1 MAQIQAF
8 LNGEYMPLEACR
20 ISPLDRGFIFGDGIY
35 ELLPVYKRKAFYLQ
49 QHLTRLERSIGEIRI
64 NNPYS
69 KSEWETL
76 IETLIQQS
84 SGEDL
89 AIYIQ
94 VTRGIAPR
102 DHVFPE
108 GTNAT
113 VFAMANPLASTSED
127 QLQNGVALITVEDI
141 RWQRCDIKVISLLA
155 NILAKQDALQ
165 ASAFEAIMVR
175 DGYALEG
182 AASSLF
188 VVRDGVVF
196 THPKDNLILPGI
208 TRDFILEL
216 LDELGIAYNE
226 QAIPKEWLYSSDEL
240 WITSS
245 TKEVLAATKID
256 NRVVGNGMPGEM
268 WGKTYALYQHHKT
281 QTHN

>member
-1 MAQIQAF
+1 
-8 LNGEYMPLEACR
+8 MPLEACR

-35 ELLPVYKRKAFYLQ
+35 ELLPVYKKQAFYLQ

-64 NNPYS
+64 NNPYTR
-69 KSEWETL
+69 SEWET
-76 IETLIQQS
+76 IVENLIQQS

-108 GTNAT
+108 GTDAT
-113 VFAMANPLASTSED
+113 VFAMANPLASIPED
-127 QLQNGVALITVEDI
+127 QLQNGVALITAEDI

-165 ASAFEAIMVR
+165 ASAVEAIMVR
-175 DGYALEG
+175 NGYALEG

-208 TRDFILEL
+208 TRDLILEL
-216 LDELGIAYNE
+216 LDELGVTYIE
-226 QAIPKEWLYSSDEL
+226 QTIPKEWLYSSDEL

-245 TKEVLAATKID
+245 AKEVLPATKID
-256 NRVVGNGMPGEM
+256 NRVVGSGMPGEI
-268 WGKTYALYQHHKT
+268 WGKTYALYQQRKI
-281 QTHN
+281 QTHH